1 MAYVGQSL
9 LPSDSLEKVTG
20 ATAYTVYQGWPG
32 MVYGKVLRSSVPHG
46 RIARLDVS
54 RAEQLPGV
62 SGVLTGSDLV
72 RWKNPHFGAVIRDQP
87 IVAIDKVHFL
97 GDPVAA
103 VAAETPEIALEA
115 TSLIEV
121 EYQELPAV
129 FDAREAMR
137 EEAPAVH
144 DQIMRSMA
152 LFDPAHVPLAAGRNV
167 CGHFRLSKGDLSLA
181 LQQADEIFEHSYT
194 TPPTQHC
201 AFEPHAVLARWVGDR
216 VEVWSSTQNP
226 SVIKTQLAELFSL
239 PLSKIRVIAPPL
251 GSGFGSKLF
260 LKVEPL
266 AVALAVKAGRPV
278 KIVLDREEVFLTL
291 TEPQTWM
298 RIKTAV
304 SRDGSLLG
312 REMEIVL
319 DTGAY
324 ADITPRLARGLGLV
338 AAGPYK
344 IPNVSVNVYC
354 VYTNKAPAGA
364 LRGVIGRQAC
374 WAYEQELDHIANR
387 LGMDAI
393 ELRLKNLLHDGDEM
407 HAGETLEAFPVAQC
421 LERVREALNWDAGP
435 VISDPKHQKA
445 RAKGVACFVKH
456 TMTPALSQTDLRLEE
471 DGSLEV
477 HAASVDMGQGAATVL
492 KQMAAE
498 AMTLPVERVSVI
510 LGDTAVAPYDQGTNS
525 SRATFHMGRA
535 IVDGSNRLRTELLAH
550 AARLLEVSE
559 QDLEIREG
567 KVIPRGAPKLG
578 LSFGEIVSRASGRG
592 GFLSASGTSKSDAS
606 LDQTTGRG
614 KGSTYY
620 FTGAGG
626 CEVEVDLETGMVRVL
641 RYVAANNVGRAINPT
656 LCAAQ
661 IEGSVAA
668 GISQTLFEQMHWES
682 GQLVNPNLADYRLL
696 TTWEAPPVEA
706 ILIEAPHRDGPF
718 GAMGAGEPAI
728 VPTSAAIGNAVAR
741 ALGIRMFSLPL
752 SPNEILAALQQQ
764 ENAEQSS
771 ISRRR

>member
-1 MAYVGQSL
+1 MNYIGQSL
-9 LPSDSLEKVTG
+9 LPPDGQEKVTG
-20 ATAYTVYQGWPG
+20 ATVYTVHLEWPG
-32 MVYGKVLRSSVPHG
+32 MVYGKILRSAVPHG
-46 RIARLDVS
+46 RIARIDAA
-54 RAEQLPGV
+54 RAERLPGV
-62 SGVLTGSDLV
+62 LGVLTGADLA
-72 RWKNPHFGAVIRDQP
+72 RWQHPYFGAVIRDQP
-87 IVAIDKVHFL
+87 IVAIDKVHFV

-103 VAAETPEIALEA
+103 VAAETPEIAAEA
-115 TSLIEV
+115 LALIDV
-121 EYQELPAV
+121 EYQDLPPV

-137 EEAPAVH
+137 QEAPVVH

-167 CGHFRLSKGDLSLA
+167 CGHFRLSKGDLPLA
-181 LQQADEIFEHSYT
+181 LQQADEIFENSYDS
-194 TPPTQHC
+194 PPTQHC
-201 AFEPHAVLARWVGDR
+201 AFEPHAVVARWAGDR
-216 VEVWSSTQNP
+216 IEVWSSTQNP
-226 SVIKTQLAELFSL
+226 SVVRTELAELFSL
-239 PLSKIRVIAPPL
+239 PVSKIRVIAPPL

-260 LKVEPL
+260 LKLEPL
-266 AVALAVKAGRPV
+266 AVALAAKTGRPV

-291 TEPQTWM
+291 TEPQTWI

-304 SRDGSLLG
+304 SRDGLLLG

-354 VYTNKAPAGA
+354 VYTNKTPAGA

-374 WAYEQELDHIANR
+374 WAYEQEIDKIAER

-393 ELRLKNLLHDGDEM
+393 ELRLKNLLRDGDEM
-407 HAGETLEAFPVAQC
+407 HAGEPLQAFPVGHC
-421 LERVREALNWDAGP
+421 LERVRDALDWHGGP
-435 VISDPKHQKA
+435 VISEARHNKV

-456 TMTPALSQTDLRLEE
+456 TMTPALSLTDLRLEE

-477 HAASVDMGQGAATVL
+477 HAATVDMGQGAATVL

-498 AMTLPVERVSVI
+498 AMDLPLEQVSLI

-535 IVDGSNRLRTELLAH
+535 IVDGSNRLRAALLAH
-550 AARLLEVSE
+550 AARLLEISE

-567 KVIPRGAPKLG
+567 RVVARGAPKLS
-578 LSFGEIVSRASGRG
+578 LSFGEIVSRISGRG
-592 GFLSASGTSKSDAS
+592 GFLSASGMSKSDAS
-606 LDQTTGRG
+606 LDQATGRG

-626 CEVEVDLETGMVRVL
+626 CEVEVDRETGMVRVL
-641 RYVAANNVGRAINPT
+641 RYVAAHNVGRAINPT

-661 IEGSVAA
+661 IEGSVAS
-668 GISQTLFEQMHWES
+668 GISQTLFEEMHWES
-682 GQLVNPNLADYRLL
+682 GQLVNGNLADYRLL
-696 TTWEAPPVEA
+696 TAWEAPPVEA

-718 GAMGAGEPAI
+718 GALGAGEPAI

-741 ALGIRMFSLPL
+741 ALGVRLFSLPL
-752 SPNEILAALQQQ
+752 KPDEILRGLSDTKPPGKA
-764 ENAEQSS
+764 
-771 ISRRR
+771 